1 MKTLNEMLKEAMET
15 SEKMDKVVAGVK
27 DMVQLTEELEQFTAK
42 PEEYVLEGMLAVMA
56 LETVTKTVDT
66 LLGELMATQDTIVLK
81 MLSDEIK
88 QAIQGKEEYFVTA
101 LMLVGVDLGGIL

>member
-1 MKTLNEMLKEAMET
+1 MTNLNEMMKEAMET
-15 SEKMDKVVAGVK
+15 SNKMDKVVAGVK
-27 DMVQLTEELEQFTAK
+27 DMIQLTEELETFTAK
-42 PEEYVLEGMLAVMA
+42 PEEHVLEGMLAVVA

-66 LLGELMATQDTIVLK
+66 LLGELMATQDYIVLK

-101 LMLVGVDLGGIL
+101 LMLAGVELGGIL